1 MTINLI
7 AFEGDGIGPEIMQS
21 TLDIIEFLN
30 VKLELKIQ
38 VQIELIGL
46 KSFEKVGTKMCQAV
60 KVSH

>member
-38 VQIELIGL
+38 V
-46 KSFEKVGTKMCQAV
+46 KN
-60 KVSH
+60 